1 MTENVSVEALV
12 LARAIVDA
20 AAEKKA
26 EDIVLLDLRALST
39 VADYFVICSGGSE
52 RQLKAI
58 ADSIDEQIGK
68 STGYGPKSVSGAS
81 GGGWVLMDYID
92 VVVHIFLPSQR
103 EYYNLESLWQ
113 KAPVLLRMQY
123 PHGSCRESKKK
134 ARRKR
139 KKAGFRAAI

>member
-1 MTENVSVEALV
+1 MSENVSADALV

-26 EDIVLLDLRALST
+26 DDTVLLDLRTLST

-58 ADSIDEQIGK
+58 ADGIEESLGRSAHIKPKAVIG
-68 STGYGPKSVSGAS
+68 TS

-103 EYYNLESLWQ
+103 AYYSLEALWQ
-113 KAPVLLRMQY
+113 QAPVLLRVQ
-123 PHGSCRESKKK
+123 
-134 ARRKR
+134 
-139 KKAGFRAAI
+139 